1 MEYRLP
7 DLIDVLEIQK
17 LLQDFHKV
25 AGIPAAIID
34 LDGVVLVSSPWQ
46 KLCKDFHRVN
56 VQTRCRCLESDT
68 RLANSSIEG
77 NTFSLYRCP
86 NGLMDAASPIV
97 IEGEHLANMFI
108 GQFFTE
114 KPDMD
119 FFLSQ
124 AGEFGFDKS
133 AYLGAVSEIPVVAE
147 SSLPPILSFLTSF
160 AVMVSKL
167 GLKRIKQV
175 QTEAELRDIERDL
188 KRAQAVA
195 KVGNWRIRVSH
206 DELFWSDET
215 YRIFGVPLSTHLYYK
230 EFLSF
235 VHPDDREMVNREWQ
249 QALHGKKYDV
259 EHRIVVDGRI
269 KWVREQAELEF
280 FEDGELSGAFGTV
293 QDITDRKQIEGELLR
308 AKNEWE
314 RTFDSVPDLI
324 AIMDT
329 DHRIIRA
336 NRSLTE
342 RLGMKHE
349 EYLGLRCYE
358 VIHNMVCPAQG
369 CPYSQ
374 SLKDGKEHTAEIH
387 EERFGSNFLISTTP
401 LYDEQGIVSG
411 SVHVARDITSQ
422 KRMEEELRRSRDELE
437 ARVLERTA
445 ELTETLK
452 KVELMNKE
460 LQEFAFVASHD
471 LQEPLRKIQMFG
483 GMIRDICQ
491 DKFNETE
498 REYFRRIENAASRM
512 QQLIQDLLRLSRIST
527 RPEPFVAVDL
537 NKVADEVF
545 HLFEHHLNALE
556 GIIEISALPR
566 IEADESQMRQLFQNL
581 IANALKFQPRG
592 NKPRIRIYADSDEN
606 NTYRIFIQDNGIG
619 FDEKYVD
626 KIFSPFQRLH
636 GRSAYEGT
644 GMGLAICRKII
655 ERHGGSITARSDP
668 GKGSTFILTL
678 PVKHGAQEQATL

>member
-7 DLIDVLEIQK
+7 DLIDVFEIQK
-17 LLQDFHKV
+17 LLEDFYKV

-46 KLCKDFHRVN
+46 RLCMDFHRVN
-56 VQTRCRCLESDT
+56 TQTRCRCLESDT
-68 RLANSSIEG
+68 QLANSSIEG
-77 NTFSLYRCP
+77 NTFSLHRCL

-133 AYLGAVSEIPVVAE
+133 AYLSAVSEIPVVVE
-147 SSLPPILSFLTSF
+147 SSLPPILSFLSSF

-215 YRIFGVPLSTHLYYK
+215 YRIFGVPLSTPLYYK

-235 VHPDDREMVNREWQ
+235 VHPDDRDMVNREWQ

-259 EHRIVVDGRI
+259 EHRIVVDGRV

-358 VIHNMVCPAQG
+358 VIHNMVCPAKG

-387 EERFGSNFLISTTP
+387 EERFGGNFLVSTTP

-483 GMIRDICQ
+483 GMIRDICK

-545 HLFEHHLNALE
+545 HLFEHHLNAIE

-606 NTYRIFIQDNGIG
+606 NTYRIFVQDNGIG